1 MMILFVK
8 LTKGITYIQKG
19 FVLTVNIHLG
29 CTIKEIQMAP
39 QILEAIKL

>member
-29 CTIKEIQMAP
+29 CTIKEIP